1 MRNSGTS
8 SSSSGATKTNDNPV
22 SEVVTLVKTYVK
34 QNTVDELKPALRFLG
49 FGIPGAVVSAIGG
62 VLVLLGVLRLLQGAD
77 GERFSR
83 GFSFLPYVIVVVLSL
98 VGAALA
104 VWRMSKP
111 TLQGRKDRG
120 R

>member
-1 MRNSGTS
+1 
-8 SSSSGATKTNDNPV
+8 
-22 SEVVTLVKTYVK
+22 
-34 QNTVDELKPALRFLG
+34 
-49 FGIPGAVVSAIGG
+49 
-62 VLVLLGVLRLLQGAD
+62 
-77 GERFSR
+77 
-83 GFSFLPYVIVVVLSL
+83 VLSL